1 MYNDIEQDENGRMFT
16 LNSLSLLPLS
26 YTSLESVERIPLA
39 LLTPTCYY
47 PTHSGLGSLTV
58 FFQVQFQ
65 HLVTWGFDIR
75 NSCG

>member
-16 LNSLSLLPLS
+16 LNSLTLFPLD

-58 FFQVQFQ
+58 FFRFN
-65 HLVTWGFDIR
+65 F
-75 NSCG
+75 NN